1 MLIPGHRERR
11 LLISFMRPFALA
23 TACLFTAL
31 FLDTAPASAMNIQKV
46 VSSKGIEAWLVE
58 DHTLPIIAM
67 QFGLPG
73 GAAQDPKGKEG
84 TAYFVSGMMDEGA
97 GDLKS
102 EEFQERL
109 ELLAIDFSFE
119 ASRDAFTGGAKTLT
133 KNKDEAFRLLRL
145 ALNQPRM
152 DEDAVDR
159 VREQISSSIKMD
171 DEDPEKVA
179 SNAWF
184 KRVFDGH
191 PYANPL
197 KGTTDSVDAITPAD
211 LKNYVHNTFAKD
223 GLKVSVVGDITAGD
237 LARALDEV
245 FGDLPDKAQLNPV
258 PEAEWRAG
266 ASSQVIPLAVPQS
279 VVTFGQPGPKRND
292 PDFMA
297 AYILN
302 YIIGGGGFSS
312 TLMQEVREKRG
323 LAYSVYTYLYPLD
336 RAAMFLGGVA
346 TKNEAVSQ
354 SISVIQEEL
363 SRIAANGP
371 TADELENAK
380 RYLTGSYALRFDSS
394 VKIANTLLW
403 IQIEDLGMEY
413 IDKRNSLVEAV
424 KLDDVKRVAAQLI
437 KPGNL
442 IITVVGQPVGLMPDA
457 GSKVSEPAMTT
468 PRG

>member
-1 MLIPGHRERR
+1 MLYFRFRERR
-11 LLISFMRPFALA
+11 LAPSPLMSLMLTAVCLLGFSISAS
-23 TACLFTAL
+23 
-31 FLDTAPASAMNIQKV
+31 PAQAMNIQKV
-46 VSSKGIEAWLVE
+46 VSPKGIEAWLVE
-58 DHTLPIIAM
+58 DHTLPMIAL
-67 QFGLPG
+67 QFGMPG
-73 GAAQDPKGKEG
+73 GASQDPLGKEG
-84 TAYFVSGMMDEGA
+84 TAYFVSGMLDEGA
-97 GDLKS
+97 GDIKS
-102 EEFQERL
+102 EQFQERL
-109 ELLAIDFSFE
+109 EELAIDFSFE
-119 ASRDAFTGGAKTLT
+119 ASRDAFTGGLKTLT
-133 KNKDEAFRLLRL
+133 RNKDEAFRLLRL
-145 ALNQPRM
+145 ALTQPRM
-152 DEDAVDR
+152 DEEAVDR
-159 VREQISSSIKMD
+159 VREQILSSIKMD

-191 PYANPL
+191 PYANPV
-197 KGTTDSVDAITPAD
+197 KGTLAAVESLQPDD
-211 LKNYVHNTFAKD
+211 LKSFVKRTFARD
-223 GLKVSVVGDITAGD
+223 QLKIAAVGDINANELGK
-237 LARALDEV
+237 ALDIV
-245 FGDLPDKAQLNPV
+245 FGDLPEKAQLNHV

-266 ASSQVIPLAVPQS
+266 ASSQIIPLAVPQS
-279 VVTFGQPGPKRND
+279 VVTFGQQGLKRKD

-336 RAAMFLGGVA
+336 RAAILLGGVA

-354 SISVIQEEL
+354 SIHVIQEEL

-371 TADELENAK
+371 TAEELDNAK

-403 IQIEDLGMEY
+403 IQIEELGMDY
-413 IDKRNSLVEAV
+413 IDRRNAEVEAV
-424 KLDDVKRVAAQLI
+424 KLDDVKRVAGQLI

-442 IITVVGQPVGLMPDA
+442 IITVVGQPVGLLPDGKA
-457 GSKVSEPAMTT
+457 SAPAAVAS